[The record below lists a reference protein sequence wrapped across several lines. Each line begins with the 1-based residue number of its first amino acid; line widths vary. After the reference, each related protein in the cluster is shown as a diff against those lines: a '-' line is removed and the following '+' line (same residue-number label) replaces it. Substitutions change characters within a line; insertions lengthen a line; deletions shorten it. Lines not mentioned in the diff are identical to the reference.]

1 MDGKENTLEV
11 GTEVTTDAKQ
21 HGIDLSK
28 FGQSVSNPAD
38 GAGGEDTV
46 ESLKA
51 QLEQEKLERA
61 KVEATAKK
69 FKESFDKKSREKAE
83 AEKRA
88 REVEQKASE
97 PIEEVARLQRE
108 LEDIKRDNMKTS
120 LTFTLSKEW
129 GVSDELTS
137 KMVTSLFSEETGG
150 FVEGDFRTAQM
161 ELIQSVREQARKEGY
176 EEREKELLN
185 GKPHS
190 VGNSGAANDP
200 LEKILSKYK

>member
-1 MDGKENTLEV
+1 MGGEEKTLEV
-11 GTEVTTDAKQ
+11 VEGAKQ
-21 HGIDLSK
+21 GGIDLSK
-28 FGQSVSNPAD
+28 FEQSVNKSEVD
-38 GAGGEDTV
+38 VVGEDTV

-88 REVEQKASE
+88 REVEQKANE

-108 LEDIKRDNMKTS
+108 LEDIKRENMKTS

-161 ELIQSVREQARKEGY
+161 ELIQSVKEQARKEGY
-176 EEREKELLN
+176 EEREKEILN

-190 VGNSGAANDP
+190 VGNSSATNDP

>member
-1 MDGKENTLEV
+1 MGGEEKTLEV
-11 GTEVTTDAKQ
+11 AGDAKQ
-21 HGIDLSK
+21 GGIDLSK
-28 FGQSVSNPAD
+28 FEQSVKKPEV
-38 GAGGEDTV
+38 GVVGEETV
-46 ESLKA
+46 EALKA

-88 REVEQKASE
+88 REVEQKANE

-108 LEDIKRDNMKTS
+108 LEDIKRENMKTS

-150 FVEGDFRTAQM
+150 FVEDDFRTAQM

-190 VGNSGAANDP
+190 VGNSSATNDP